1 MYFSLQ
7 VERVTNNTGRK
18 RDVAESFSGA
28 TDGYL
33 EGNVLKQGADLEQ
46 LIDWCS
52 DATCALDVATGA
64 GHVAGS
70 LADAGVSRVVAS
82 DLSPAMVQTATT
94 EYCGLEGVAVDAERL
109 PFPADQFDA
118 VSCRFAAH
126 HFPDPEAFL
135 AEVERVL
142 EPGGVFAFEDL
153 CVPADPDLAAYVN
166 RIERLRD
173 SSHVETYSRAQWL
186 DWLEAT
192 GLTVDTVYETSR
204 ELEVDAW
211 LDRMAVPE
219 RDRQRIRSLLSDAP
233 ADLAEA
239 FEFTYEGDGD
249 RLASY
254 RTGIVL
260 LHATV

>member
-1 MYFSLQ
+1 M
-7 VERVTNNTGRK
+7 TNNTGRK
-18 RDVAESFSGA
+18 RDIGASFSEA

-33 EGNVLKQGADLEQ
+33 DGSVLKHGADLEQ
-46 LIDWCS
+46 LVDWCS

-64 GHVAGS
+64 GHVAGA
-70 LADAGVSRVVAS
+70 LADQGVSRVIAS
-82 DLSPAMVQTATT
+82 DLSPAMVQTATA
-94 EYCGLEGVAVDAERL
+94 EYRGLEGVAVDAERL

-118 VSCRFAAH
+118 VTCRFAAH

-153 CVPADPDLAAYVN
+153 CVPVDPKLAAYVN

-173 SSHVETYSRAQWL
+173 SGHVETYSRAQWV
-186 DWLEAT
+186 DWLAET
-192 GLTVDTVYETSR
+192 DLTVDTVYETSR
-204 ELEVDAW
+204 ELAVDAW

-219 RDRQRIRSLLSDAP
+219 EDRQRIRSLLSDAP

-239 FEFTYEGDGD
+239 FEFQYEGDGD

-254 RTGIVL
+254 RTGVVL
-260 LHATV
+260 LHATG

>member
-1 MYFSLQ
+1 
-7 VERVTNNTGRK
+7 VVGVTDNTGRK
-18 RDVAESFSGA
+18 RDVAASFSDA

-46 LIDWCS
+46 LVDWCS

-70 LADAGVSRVVAS
+70 LADAGVSRVFAS
-82 DLSPAMVQTATT
+82 DLSPAMVRTATD
-94 EYCGLEGVAVDAERL
+94 EYRGLEGVAVDAERL
-109 PFPADQFDA
+109 PFSADQFDA
-118 VSCRFAAH
+118 VTCRFAAH

-153 CVPADPDLAAYVN
+153 CVPADPELAAYIN

-173 SSHVETYSRAQWL
+173 SGHVETYSRGQWL
-186 DWLEAT
+186 DWLDAT
-192 GLTVDTVYETSR
+192 GLTVETVHETSR

-211 LDRMAVPE
+211 LDRMAVPKE
-219 RDRQRIRSLLSDAP
+219 DRQRIRSLLSDAP
-233 ADLAEA
+233 ADLETA
-239 FEFTYEGDGD
+239 FEFQYEADGD

-254 RTGIVL
+254 QTSVVL
-260 LHATV
+260 LHVTA

>member
-1 MYFSLQ
+1 M
-7 VERVTNNTGRK
+7 TNNTGRK
-18 RDVAESFSGA
+18 RDIGASFSDA

-33 EGNVLKQGADLEQ
+33 DGSVLKHGADLEQ
-46 LIDWCS
+46 LTDWCS
-52 DATCALDVATGA
+52 DTTCALDVATGA

-70 LADAGVSRVVAS
+70 LADQGVSRVIAS

-94 EYCGLEGVAVDAERL
+94 EYDGLEGVAVDAERV

-118 VSCRFAAH
+118 VTCRFAAH

-153 CVPADPDLAAYVN
+153 CVPVDPKLAAYVN

-173 SSHVETYSRAQWL
+173 SGHVETYSRAQWV
-186 DWLEAT
+186 DWLAET
-192 GLTVDTVYETSR
+192 DLTVDTVYETSR
-204 ELEVDAW
+204 ELAVDAW

-219 RDRQRIRSLLSDAP
+219 EDRQRIRSLLSNAP

-254 RTGIVL
+254 RTGVVL
-260 LHATV
+260 LHATG